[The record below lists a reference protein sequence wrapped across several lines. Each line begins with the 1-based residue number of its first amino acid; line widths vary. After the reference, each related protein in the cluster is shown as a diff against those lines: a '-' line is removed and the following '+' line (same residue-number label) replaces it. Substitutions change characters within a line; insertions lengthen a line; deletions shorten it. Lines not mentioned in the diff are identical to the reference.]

1 MDLVGL
7 IEVRVSWPEHP
18 RLKKKKKMSK
28 KGNERIYEILS
39 PSLTCYILLENTT
52 KNWKIYILNIL
63 NELVDFLRHLIK
75 LY

>member
-1 MDLVGL
+1 
-7 IEVRVSWPEHP
+7 
-18 RLKKKKKMSK
+18 MSK

-75 LY
+75 LYLDNVSMLQIWNIIKEKT